1 MAKTRGYWRENP
13 DGTRSWVVVV
23 LPKEG
28 GPQE

>member
-23 LPKEG
+23 LPKEE
-28 GPQE
+28 QE